1 MGRYTT
7 PRGNMLVLPV
17 SDRMEIP
24 KHNTRRTC
32 NPPYRYK
39 QEVKKMELQKQE
51 EIKQI
56 ARLVA
61 AEIIAELQQYEIRH
75 TVLNDYNQE
84 IIKGYFTVERAGT
97 SYSDE
102 ILGRKDRI
110 NAAERRYQQQ
120 RGW

>member
-1 MGRYTT
+1 
-7 PRGNMLVLPV
+7 
-17 SDRMEIP
+17 ME
-24 KHNTRRTC
+24 
-32 NPPYRYK
+32 YK
-39 QEVKKMELQKQE
+39 EVQN
-51 EIKQI
+51 I

-84 IIKGYFTVERAGT
+84 IIKGYSTVERAGT